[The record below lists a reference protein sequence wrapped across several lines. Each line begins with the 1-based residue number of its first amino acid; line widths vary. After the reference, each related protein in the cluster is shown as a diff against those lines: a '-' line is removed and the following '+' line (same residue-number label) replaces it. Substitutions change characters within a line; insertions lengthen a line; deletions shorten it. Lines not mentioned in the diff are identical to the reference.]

1 MRNARRLLFVLAVLC
16 TAGCGPRPVEDTT
29 SASAAG
35 LVRLP
40 CRAEVNLKAAHSNY
54 CTLDRNWVTPDA
66 QAVMRDA
73 AAQVAAA
80 HPGAVVHYM
89 EASWPSAQ
97 RPMPPHLSH
106 GDGRQIDVA
115 LFYET
120 SKAAPLPRP
129 PTPSGYYAFEPM
141 RDGDFDPCVG
151 VKRPGNNRS
160 PPADRN
166 WRLDEERTRTLIAA
180 LLADNRVR
188 RLLLEPHLKAR
199 LGFANEARIRFP
211 GCNTLR
217 HDGHV
222 HVDVR

>member
-1 MRNARRLLFVLAVLC
+1 MAVFSV
-16 TAGCGPRPVEDTT
+16 ASCGPRAVEDTT

-40 CRAEVNLKAAHSNY
+40 CHAEANLKVAHPSF
-54 CTLDRNWVTPDA
+54 CTLDRNWVTPRA
-66 QAVMRDA
+66 QAVIRDA
-73 AAQVAAA
+73 AAKVAAE

-120 SKAAPLPRP
+120 SAGEDLPRP

-141 RDGDFDPCVG
+141 RAGEIDPCAG
-151 VKRPGNNRS
+151 VKRPGNNNS
-160 PPADRN
+160 PPDDRN
-166 WRLDEERTRTLIAA
+166 WRLDEERTRTLITV

-199 LGFANEARIRFP
+199 LGFAKEARIRFP

>member
-1 MRNARRLLFVLAVLC
+1 MRLARGLPFALAVLC
-16 TAGCGPRPVEDTT
+16 MAGCGPRAAEDTT
-29 SASAAG
+29 STSAAG

-40 CRAEVNLKAAHSNY
+40 CRSEANLKAAHSNY
-54 CTLDRNWVTPDA
+54 CTLDRNWVTPRA
-66 QAVMRDA
+66 HAVMRDVGA
-73 AAQVAAA
+73 KVAAE

-89 EASWPSAQ
+89 EASWPSAV

-115 LFYET
+115 LFYESIAGT
-120 SKAAPLPRP
+120 PQPRP

-141 RDGDFDPCVG
+141 REGDVDPCAG
-151 VKRPGNNRS
+151 AKRPGNNKS
-160 PPADRN
+160 PPPDRS
-166 WRLDEERTRTLIAA
+166 WRLDEQRTRTLIQA
-180 LLADNRVR
+180 LLADKRVR

-222 HVDVR
+222 YVDVR